1 MGEDRKSDDL
11 NAQERLAL
19 AIHDYVVNNA
29 VQIYGILHR
38 IPHGGQV
45 WIDMVGECPTNPT
58 PGDIVEFV
66 FDGRKTPAIGY
77 CFVIY
82 GREGRYTSAYV
93 DRTKMGRRMTFEEFE
108 PALMYARI
116 QIMEGWEK

>member
-19 AIHDYVVNNA
+19 AVHDYVINNA
-29 VQIYGILHR
+29 VQIYGVLYR
-38 IPHGGQV
+38 IPHSGQV
-45 WIDMVGECPTNPT
+45 WVDMVGKGPSNPT
-58 PGDIVEFV
+58 PGDILHFV
-66 FDGRKTPAIGY
+66 FRERAPPILGY
-77 CFVIY
+77 CFVIF

-108 PALMYARI
+108 PARMYARI